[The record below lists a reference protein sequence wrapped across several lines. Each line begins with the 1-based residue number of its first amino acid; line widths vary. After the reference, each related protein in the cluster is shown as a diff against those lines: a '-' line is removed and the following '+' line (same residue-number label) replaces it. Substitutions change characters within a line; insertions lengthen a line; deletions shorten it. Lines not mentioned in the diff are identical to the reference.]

1 MTEQTKGIRKAINWL
16 IFSEVAE
23 SEKAVA
29 DMLGYTKSSFSQL
42 VNGKVPL
49 SEKFIKKLCSLD
61 PNINDVY
68 ISKGEGTL
76 LKTDTLNGENY
87 ITIPKEAWEVIQA
100 QTVSLSARDRQI
112 EELIELLRDQVET
125 TKKIAALRDEAVT
138 SADAV

>member
-1 MTEQTKGIRKAINWL
+1 MTEQTKRIRKAINWL

-100 QTVSLSARDRQI
+100 QAVSLSARDRQI
-112 EELIELLRDQVET
+112 DELIELLRDQVET
-125 TKKIAALRDEAVT
+125 TKKITALRDEAVT
-138 SADAV
+138 SAAAV

>member
-1 MTEQTKGIRKAINWL
+1 MTEQTKRIRKAINWL

-68 ISKGEGTL
+68 ITEGVGNLLRSDSLKGE
-76 LKTDTLNGENY
+76 NV
-87 ITIPKEAWEVIQA
+87 IVIPKEAWEVIQA
-100 QTVSLSARDRQI
+100 QAVSLSARDRQI
-112 EELIELLRDQVET
+112 EELIKILRDQVET
-125 TKKIAALRDEAVT
+125 SKKMLAPKEEAVT
-138 SADAV
+138 SAAAV

>member
-1 MTEQTKGIRKAINWL
+1 MTEQTKRIRKAINWL

-49 SEKFIKKLCSLD
+49 SEKFVNKLCSLD

-68 ISKGEGTL
+68 ITKGDG
-76 LKTDTLNGENY
+76 NC
-87 ITIPKEAWEVIQA
+87 ISIPKAAWDVIQA
-100 QTVSLSARDRQI
+100 QAQSLSVRDHQI
-112 EELIELLRDQVET
+112 DELITLLRDQAET
-125 TKKIAALRDEAVT
+125 AKKMLALRVEPVT
-138 SADAV
+138 SADVG

>member
-1 MTEQTKGIRKAINWL
+1 MTEQTKRIRKAINWL

-23 SEKAVA
+23 NEKAVA

-68 ISKGEGTL
+68 ILKGEGTL
-76 LKTDTLNGENY
+76 LKTDTLNGVNY

-100 QTVSLSARDRQI
+100 QAVSLSARDRQI
-112 EELIELLRDQVET
+112 DELIGLLRDQVET
-125 TKKIAALRDEAVT
+125 TKKIVALRDEAVT
-138 SADAV
+138 SAAAV

>member
-1 MTEQTKGIRKAINWL
+1 MTEQTKRIRKAINWL

-87 ITIPKEAWEVIQA
+87 ITIQKEAWEVIQA
-100 QTVSLSARDRQI
+100 QAVSLSARDRQI